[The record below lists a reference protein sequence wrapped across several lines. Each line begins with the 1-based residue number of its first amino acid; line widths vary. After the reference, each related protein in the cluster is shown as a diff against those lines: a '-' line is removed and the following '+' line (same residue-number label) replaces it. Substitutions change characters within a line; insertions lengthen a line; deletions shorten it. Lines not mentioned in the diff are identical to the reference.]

1 MQKQLIQTYT
11 DIMGRLSELP
21 AAIEQ
26 AQIELTA
33 ARLDLDRDE
42 RAVKDI
48 ETQTR
53 GEGKNDEERKAD
65 KIAKLKADA
74 VYARWAQSA
83 DKGRRE
89 AAILTDQVDSL
100 TRQFA
105 AVGYAAKLHGA
116 LLSYLA
122 AAGAVSS
129 VGDIN
134 FNMGMKAN
142 GNGAGHITAAD
153 AADLGL

>member
-1 MQKQLIQTYT
+1 MQAEIIATYQDLMT
-11 DIMGRLSELP
+11 RLATLP
-21 AAIEQ
+21 VAIEQ

-33 ARLDLDRDE
+33 AKLDLDRDE
-42 RAVKDI
+42 RGVKDI

-74 VYARWAQSA
+74 VYQRWAQAA
-83 DKGRRE
+83 DKSRRE
-89 AAILTDQVDSL
+89 VAVLADQVDSL

-105 AVGYAAKLHGA
+105 AVGYQSKLHAG
-116 LLSYLA
+116 LMGFLA
-122 AAGAVSS
+122 ASGAVSA
-129 VGDIN
+129 VGDIQ
-134 FNMGMKAN
+134 FHMGKTN
-142 GNGAGHITAAD
+142 GNGAAHVTAAD